1 MRKVFFILGVL
12 VILSLTVFS
21 AFLGIV
27 NILKIREVENKIK
40 GFEFKVLE
48 KRARR
53 LEVWATAYTSSREE
67 CDDTPF
73 ITASGKRVFWGVIA
87 ADPKFPFGT
96 KIYIPYFQKT
106 FIVLDRGGAIKGN
119 RIDIWMS
126 DKKSAIEFG
135 KRKLEIYILGGEK

>member
-12 VILSLTVFS
+12 GILILTVFS
-21 AFLGIV
+21 TFLGIM
-27 NILKIREVENKIK
+27 NTLKIREVENKLE

-119 RIDIWMS
+119 RIDIWMP

>member
-1 MRKVFFILGVL
+1 MKRTII
-12 VILSLTVFS
+12 VILFIFVFCTI
-21 AFLGIV
+21 ALGI
-27 NILKIREVENKIK
+27 KIID
-40 GFEFKVLE
+40 GFNRLQVLEKKTKVLE
-48 KRARR
+48 QMLK
-53 LEVWATAYTSSREE
+53 EIKGSKITVIATAYTSSREE

-73 ITASGKRVFWGVIA
+73 ITASGQRVFWGVIA

-126 DKKSAIEFG
+126 NKKDAIKFG
-135 KRKLEIYILGGEK
+135 SKKLIVYVLRR